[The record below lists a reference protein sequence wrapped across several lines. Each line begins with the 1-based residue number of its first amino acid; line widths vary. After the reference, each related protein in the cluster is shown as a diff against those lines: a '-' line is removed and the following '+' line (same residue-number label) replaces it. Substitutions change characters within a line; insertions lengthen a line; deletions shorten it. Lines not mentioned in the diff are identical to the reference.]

1 MNLILVD
8 DDAIVSAALKTILET
23 DPEIQVLAVGHNGN
37 EAVSLHKKYK
47 PDIALLDI
55 QMPEKTGLEAAKEIL
70 SDDADAKI
78 LFLTTFSDNE
88 FIVQALHI
96 GAKGYILKQDF
107 ASVATALKAVVSG
120 QNVFGAD
127 IVSKLPTLL
136 HNAKGIDYKEFG
148 ISEKEEQIITLV
160 AEGLNNKEIS
170 KELFL
175 SDGTVQNYVST
186 ILSKLGLR
194 DRTQLAIFYYQNR

>member
-1 MNLILVD
+1 MNIIIVD
-8 DDAIVSAALKTILET
+8 DDAIVSTALKTILET
-23 DPEIQVLAVGHNGN
+23 DSDIHVLALGQNGN
-37 EAVSLHKKYK
+37 DAVKLYQTHT

-55 QMPEKTGLEAAKEIL
+55 QMPVKDGLTAATEIL
-70 SDDADAKI
+70 AADPNAKI
-78 LFLTTFSDNE
+78 LFLTTFSDND
-88 FIVQALHI
+88 FIIQALHI

-107 ASVATALKAVVSG
+107 ASVATALKAVISG

-136 HNAKGIDYKEFG
+136 NNKKGINYKEYG

-160 AEGLNNKEIS
+160 AEGLSNKEIS